1 MWWSYSKSKS
11 PCVVLMEFQ
20 SHVSCTA
27 GRLFTTEPLEMPR
40 PLHKW
45 ALFHFIYSF
54 YTYLI
59 FMGLAKKWY
68 ISKCIHTPSSVWS
81 PSGIRVQYLWVLFNS
96 KEALHLLHRPPE
108 QMLEKDMND
117 WGKSKLGVKL
127 GKMWKYLE
135 LHAWPKL
142 SCITKVSCWKTEQP
156 SSSYEAVER
165 KASPAAWQER
175 LISCHFRIHRSENEL
190 IQAVSHHKFISDQ
203 TSKKKYTLKASS
215 FGYTTCAMY

>member
-1 MWWSYSKSKS
+1 M
-11 PCVVLMEFQ
+11 VLMEFQ

-27 GRLFTTEPLEMPR
+27 DRLFTTEPLEMPR

-68 ISKCIHTPSSVWS
+68 ISKCIHTPRSVWS
-81 PSGIRVQYLWVLFNS
+81 PSGIRVQYLGCSFTRKKHFIFYTGHQNRCWKKTWMTGERAS
-96 KEALHLLHRPPE
+96 WE
-108 QMLEKDMND
+108 
-117 WGKSKLGVKL
+117 L

-142 SCITKVSCWKTEQP
+142 SCMLS
-156 SSSYEAVER
+156 
-165 KASPAAWQER
+165 
-175 LISCHFRIHRSENEL
+175 
-190 IQAVSHHKFISDQ
+190 
-203 TSKKKYTLKASS
+203 
-215 FGYTTCAMY
+215 